1 MPPYA
6 ALAPPWHGP
15 PQHPGHPAP
24 ALRPAIPVSAPAPAA
39 PPAPPRPPAPPPPPD
54 AEAEAP
60 DPLELRLRRERKARE
75 DVAIDPEKT
84 KEICLEFLAA
94 DREYLVLLDTKCRVE
109 QELAELE
116 KEAALLHASAE
127 ADLAARNAASRL
139 EDLDLG

>member
-1 MPPYA
+1 MPPFG
-6 ALAPPWHGP
+6 ALAPAWHGP
-15 PQHPGHPAP
+15 PQHPGHHAP
-24 ALRPAIPVSAPAPAA
+24 ASRPAIPVSAPAPAA
-39 PPAPPRPPAPPPPPD
+39 PPAPPPE

-75 DVAIDPEKT
+75 AVAIDPEKT

-127 ADLAARNAASRL
+127 ADLAARSAASQL